1 MSAIE
6 LLDKLGKRPDLDI
19 NSLTAA
25 QRAEIIAAVEKA
37 GENKPILT
45 IVEPEEPDNGDE
57 PKEILANW

>member
-19 NSLTAA
+19 TTLTDA
-25 QRAEIIAAVEKA
+25 QLAEISNAVELA

-45 IVEPEEPDNGDE
+45 IVEPQEPDNDDE
-57 PKEILANW
+57 PEEKLSN